1 MEGDIKKTKH
11 FEKEI
16 KMVKSEIQQGVID
29 VLVRKGL
36 MDETQ
41 IIELLELFG
50 EGKFFDFVF
59 KMSGQ
64 TLKMP
69 SSERIWREYR
79 NELIG
84 RVLDEADNRFVR
96 KELRERW
103 HLTSPNL
110 SMIYKKY
117 KMDVETGE
125 YSGEMKSHEQLIE
138 KIKKRRRKGEI
149 SLKWARKDIKDFNKF
164 KAQHRQDLNL
174 CLKLIAINYPESLY
188 LGKNDIFAKALRRI
202 RKQIKDTEA
211 AKVRRVVRKQKR
223 FFHEK

>member
-1 MEGDIKKTKH
+1 
-11 FEKEI
+11 
-16 KMVKSEIQQGVID
+16 
-29 VLVRKGL
+29 
-36 MDETQ
+36 
-41 IIELLELFG
+41 
-50 EGKFFDFVF
+50 
-59 KMSGQ
+59 MSGK

-96 KELRERW
+96 KELKERW
-103 HLTSPNL
+103 NLTSANL

-117 KMDVETGE
+117 KMDVETAQ
-125 YSGEMKSHEQLIE
+125 YSGEMKSHEHVIE
-138 KIKKRRRKGEI
+138 KIKKRKRKSET
-149 SLKWARKDIKDFNKF
+149 SLEWARKDIKAFNKF
-164 KAQHRQDLNL
+164 KAQHRQDLNFG
-174 CLKLIAINYPESLY
+174 LKLIAINYPESLDS
-188 LGKNDIFAKALRRI
+188 GKNDIFAKALRRI